1 MPIILDRLLLGKLLL
16 AMGDWMKNIKS
27 GSTLRWMS
35 HVAGR
40 KKLYI
45 GILLMVQMVLGISSV
60 LYAVILRNVID
71 EAVVKNRQGFFYCVA
86 AFAGLVLFQIL
97 LRAINRFLQ
106 EYSRATMENR
116 FKKRLFSFLLNRDY
130 GTVSAVHSGK
140 WMNRLTSDTVVVA
153 DGLAQIIP
161 GVAGMLVKIVGALVM
176 ILILEPGFG
185 YILIPGG
192 ILLII
197 LTYAFRRVL
206 KRLHKH
212 VQEADGNLRVFLQES
227 LGSMLVVRAFVKEEQ
242 TLNSASDRMEVHKK
256 ARMKKNHFSNICNV
270 GFGGVMQGAYVLGAG
285 FCGYGILMGT
295 MSYGTLMA
303 ILQLISQIQSPFANI
318 TGYLPK
324 YYAMLASA
332 ERLMEVEAYHA
343 EIETEQKNLKSLS
356 EIHTFYEN
364 YFRCLTLEQ
373 VHFTYQPP
381 VKNSEAVMSMV
392 VTGVNMEIKKGD
404 YVAFTGPS
412 GCGKSTVLKLL
423 MCLYPLDAGS
433 RWLEIKDENRMQDN
447 VFYNDDLQKRIP
459 LTSDYR
465 RLFAYVPQGNHLM
478 SGTIREIVAYSD
490 KAAMQ
495 EEDRIWKALRIACAE
510 DFVKELTLGLNTIL
524 GERGLGLSEG
534 QMQRIAIARAVFSD
548 NPILMLDESTSALD
562 EKTEEQLLSNLRA
575 MTDKTVLIVTH
586 RVAVLKI
593 CDKEIMFS
601 QGKVQVR
608 NMT

>member
-1 MPIILDRLLLGKLLL
+1 
-16 AMGDWMKNIKS
+16 MKNINN
-27 GSTLRWMS
+27 GSTLRWIS

-40 KKLYI
+40 GKLYI
-45 GILLMVQMVLGISSV
+45 GILLLVQMALGISSV
-60 LYAVILRNVID
+60 FYAVILRDLID
-71 EAVVKNRQGFFYCVA
+71 EAVVKNRKGFFYYVA
-86 AFAGLVLFQIL
+86 VFAGLVFFQIL
-97 LRAINRFLQ
+97 LRAINRFLE
-106 EYSRATMENR
+106 EYSRATLENR
-116 FKKRLFSFLLNRDY
+116 LKKRFFSFLLSSDY
-130 GTVSAVHSGK
+130 GSVSAVHSGE

-161 GVAGMLVKIVGALVM
+161 GVAGMFVKMMGALVM

-192 ILLII
+192 ILMII
-197 LTYAFRRVL
+197 LTYGFRKVL
-206 KRLHKH
+206 KRLHKR
-212 VQEADGNLRVFLQES
+212 VQEADGKLRVFLQES
-227 LGSMLVVRAFVKEEQ
+227 LGSMLVVRTFVKEEQ
-242 TLNSASDRMEVHKK
+242 TLNSASERMEAHKK
-256 ARMKKNHFSNICNV
+256 ARMKNNHFSNICNV
-270 GFGGVMQGAYVLGAG
+270 GFSGVMQGAYVLAAG
-285 FCGYGILMGT
+285 FCGYGILIGI

-318 TGYLPK
+318 TGYIPK

-343 EIETEQKNLKSLS
+343 EIEMEQKNLKSLS
-356 EIHTFYEN
+356 DIHKLYEN
-364 YFRCLTLEQ
+364 YFSGITLEQ
-373 VHFTYQPP
+373 VDFIYQLP
-381 VKNSEAVMSMV
+381 VKNSEAVMSVV
-392 VTGVNMEIKKGD
+392 VTGVNMEIRKGD

-433 RWLEIKDENRMQDN
+433 RWIKITDEN
-447 VFYNDDLQKRIP
+447 RIP
-459 LTSDYR
+459 LTADYR

-495 EEDRIWKALRIACAE
+495 EEDRIWKTLRIACAE
-510 DFVKELTLGLNTIL
+510 DFVKELPLGLDTTL

-562 EKTEEQLLSNLRA
+562 EKTEEQVLCNLRA
-575 MTDKTVLIVTH
+575 MTDKTVMIVTH
-586 RVAVLKI
+586 RAAVLKI
-593 CDKEIMFS
+593 CDKEIMFCE
-601 QGKVQVR
+601 GKIRVR

>member
-1 MPIILDRLLLGKLLL
+1 MN
-16 AMGDWMKNIKS
+16 NISK
-27 GSTLRWMS
+27 GSTLRWIS
-35 HVAGR
+35 GVAARR
-40 KKLYI
+40 KFYI
-45 GILLMVQMVLGISSV
+45 VILLIVQIMLGISSV
-60 LYAVILRNVID
+60 FYAVILRDVID
-71 EAVVKNRQGFFYCVA
+71 EAVAKNRQGFFYYIA

-97 LRAINRFLQ
+97 LRAINRFLE
-106 EYSRATMENR
+106 EYSRATMENS
-116 FKKRLFSFLLNRDY
+116 FKERLFSFLLSRDY
-130 GTVSAVHSGK
+130 ASVSAVHSGE

-153 DGLAQIIP
+153 DGMSQIIP
-161 GVAGMLVKIVGALVM
+161 GVVGMLVKMVGALVM

-197 LTYAFRRVL
+197 LTYGFRKVL
-206 KRLHKH
+206 KRLHKG

-227 LGSMLVVRAFVKEEQ
+227 LGSMLVVRAFAKEEH
-242 TLNSASDRMEVHKK
+242 TLKGAYYRMKVHKK

-270 GFGGVMQGAYVLGAG
+270 GFGGVMQGAYAFGVG

-332 ERLMEVEAYHA
+332 ERLMEVETYEA
-343 EIETEQKNLKSLS
+343 EIGREQKNLKSLG
-356 EIHTFYEN
+356 EIHTLYEN
-364 YFRCLTLEQ
+364 YFSGLTLEKA
-373 VHFTYQPP
+373 VFTYKPP
-381 VKNSEAVMSMV
+381 VKNIQAVMPIV
-392 VTGVNMEIKKGD
+392 LKGVNIEIKKGD

-433 RWLEIKDENRMQDN
+433 RWIDITDGNRMRNNTFQN
-447 VFYNDDLQKRIP
+447 RIP
-459 LTSDYR
+459 LTADYR
-465 RLFAYVPQGNHLM
+465 RIFAYVPQGNHLM
-478 SGTIREIVAYSD
+478 SGTIGEIVAYWD

-510 DFVKELTLGLNTIL
+510 DFVKELTLGLDTLL

-534 QMQRIAIARAVFSD
+534 QMQRIAIARALFSD

-562 EKTEEQLLSNLRA
+562 EKTEEQLLYNLRA

-586 RVAVLKI
+586 RAATLNI

-601 QGKVQVR
+601 EGNVQVR
-608 NMT
+608 NLI

>member
-1 MPIILDRLLLGKLLL
+1 
-16 AMGDWMKNIKS
+16 MGNWMKNINN
-27 GSTLRWMS
+27 GSTLLWIS

-40 KKLYI
+40 EKLYI

-60 LYAVILRNVID
+60 FYAVILRNLID
-71 EAVVKNRQGFFYCVA
+71 EAVVKNHQGFFYYVA
-86 AFAGLVLFQIL
+86 VFSGLVLFQIL
-97 LRAINRFLQ
+97 LRAINRFLE

-116 FKKRLFSFLLNRDY
+116 FKKRLFSFLLSSDY
-130 GTVSAVHSGK
+130 GSVSAVHSGE

-153 DGLAQIIP
+153 DGMGQIIP
-161 GVAGMLVKIVGALVM
+161 GVAGMLVKMVGALVM
-176 ILILEPGFG
+176 ILMLEPGFR

-197 LTYAFRRVL
+197 LTYGFRKVL
-206 KRLHKH
+206 KRLHKR
-212 VQEADGNLRVFLQES
+212 VQESDGNLRVFLQES

-242 TLNSASDRMEVHKK
+242 TLNSASERMEVHKQ

-285 FCGYGILMGT
+285 FCGYGILMGI

-332 ERLMEVEAYHA
+332 ERLMEVETYHG
-343 EIETEQKNLKSLS
+343 EIETEQKNLKSLP
-356 EIHTFYEN
+356 EIHTLYEN
-364 YFRCLTLEQ
+364 YFSGLTFEQ
-373 VHFTYQPP
+373 VDFTYQLP
-381 VKNSEAVMSMV
+381 VKNSEAVMFMV
-392 VTGVNMEIKKGD
+392 VTGVNMEISKGD

-423 MCLYPLDAGS
+423 MCLYPLDEGS
-433 RWLEIKDENRMQDN
+433 RWIDVKDGNRMHDN
-447 VFYNDDLQKRIP
+447 AFHNDDLKKRIP
-459 LTSDYR
+459 LTADYR
-465 RLFAYVPQGNHLM
+465 HLFAYVPQGNHLM

-495 EEDRIWKALRIACAE
+495 EEDRIWKTLRIACAE
-510 DFVKELTLGLNTIL
+510 DFVKELILGLDTLL

-562 EKTEEQLLSNLRA
+562 EKTEEQLLCNLRA

-586 RVAVLKI
+586 RTAVLKI

-601 QGKVQVR
+601 EGNVQVR
-608 NMT
+608 NLP

>member
-1 MPIILDRLLLGKLLL
+1 
-16 AMGDWMKNIKS
+16 MKDINN
-27 GSTLRWMS
+27 GSTLRWIS
-35 HVAGR
+35 HVAVG

-45 GILLMVQMVLGISSV
+45 GILLLVQMVLGIISV
-60 LYAVILRNVID
+60 FYAVILRNVID
-71 EAVVKNRQGFFYCVA
+71 EAVVKNRQGFFCCIA

-97 LRAINRFLQ
+97 LRAINRFLE

-116 FKKRLFSFLLNRDY
+116 LKKRLFSFLLISDY
-130 GTVSAVHSGK
+130 ASVSAVHSGE

-161 GVAGMLVKIVGALVM
+161 GAAGMLVKIIGALVM
-176 ILILEPGFG
+176 ILILEPGFR

-197 LTYAFRRVL
+197 LTYGFRKVL
-206 KRLHKH
+206 KRLHKC
-212 VQEADGNLRVFLQES
+212 VQEADGSLRVLLQES
-227 LGSMLVVRAFVKEEQ
+227 LGSMLVVRAFVKEQQ
-242 TLNSASDRMEVHKK
+242 TLNGASDRMEVHKK
-256 ARMKKNHFSNICNV
+256 ARMKKNHFSNMCNV

-343 EIETEQKNLKSLS
+343 EIETEQKNLKSLP
-356 EIHTFYEN
+356 EIHTLYDN
-364 YFRCLTLEQ
+364 YFSGLILDQ
-373 VHFTYQPP
+373 VNFTYQPP
-381 VKNSEAVMSMV
+381 VKNSEAVMPMV
-392 VTGVNMEIKKGD
+392 VTDVNMEIRKGD

-423 MCLYPLDAGS
+423 MCLYPLDSGS
-433 RWLEIKDENRMQDN
+433 RVIEIKDGNRMWDN
-447 VFYNDDLQKRIP
+447 AFGNDSLQNRIP
-459 LTSDYR
+459 LTADYR

-495 EEDRIWKALRIACAE
+495 EEDRIWKTLRIACAE
-510 DFVKELTLGLNTIL
+510 DFVKELTLGLDTLL

-534 QMQRIAIARAVFSD
+534 QMQRIAIARAIFSD
-548 NPILMLDESTSALD
+548 NPILILDESTSALD
-562 EKTEEQLLSNLRA
+562 EKTEEQLLCNLRA

-586 RVAVLKI
+586 RAAVLKI

-601 QGKVQVR
+601 EGNVQVR
-608 NMT
+608 NLP